1 MPFEPATGRFSGQAL
16 RIRRWRI
23 LRVSRRYE
31 MIRPPAVAGRFYPSE
46 PKELARQIAGF
57 APAVGAGKIAARGC
71 VVPHAG
77 YMYSG
82 PVAGAVYASLEIPAR
97 CILLG
102 PRHYPRG
109 EAMAILSQG
118 SWRTP
123 LGDAAIDAE
132 LAGELMQACPRLRE
146 DAVAHEREHSLEV
159 QIPFLQRLAPD
170 FRFVPVVLA
179 ADRFALL
186 EELGHAVSKVVM
198 AQSERVLVIASTD
211 MNHYESDALT
221 RAKDETAIAQIVR
234 LDPRGLYD
242 TVRAE
247 GITMCGYAATTA
259 MLVAMR
265 DLGAES
271 AELVRYATSG
281 DITGEHDEVVGYAG
295 LIVG

>member
-1 MPFEPATGRFSGQAL
+1 
-16 RIRRWRI
+16 
-23 LRVSRRYE
+23 

-46 PKELARQIAGF
+46 PKELAQQIAGF
-57 APAVGAGKIAARGC
+57 APASSETRVAARGC

-82 PVAGAVYASLEIPAR
+82 HVAGAVYASLEIPAR

-132 LAGELMQACPRLRE
+132 LAAELIRACPRLRE

-159 QIPFLQRLAPD
+159 QIPFLQRLAPPD
-170 FRFVPVVLA
+170 FRFVPVVIG
-179 ADRFALL
+179 ADRYALL
-186 EELGHAVSKVVM
+186 EELGHAVAKVVA

-221 RAKDETAIAQIVR
+221 RAKDEMAVAQILA

-242 TVRAE
+242 TVRGE

-281 DITGEHDEVVGYAG
+281 DITGDRDEVVGYAG
-295 LIVG
+295 LIVR